1 MTARRRPRN
10 KRAGWGVE
18 KCPIAPVGEMEGW
31 RGGLEQRRAFG
42 EQGRKLLEINPFT
55 YFDPGDRT

>member
-1 MTARRRPRN
+1 MPRGGP
-10 KRAGWGVE
+10 KTKGQAGEWRS
-18 KCPIAPVGEMEGW
+18 ALVGEMEGW
-31 RGGLEQRRAFG
+31 EGGLEQRRTFG